1 MKGRTCAARATGPL
15 RDRMAEPVLPTIL
28 LVEDTPSDATLI
40 RRSFEKTN
48 VLNPIVWTKNGQ
60 EALGYLSG
68 LGQYSDRTKY
78 PLPALILL
86 DLDLPEM
93 TGFELL
99 QWKRSQPN
107 IRRIPVVILT
117 IDSAS
122 STVNAAYDLGANSY
136 LVKPGN
142 PEEVMR
148 VVKIIQEYW
157 LGLNQAPKLVLR
169 ATPDAS

>member
-1 MKGRTCAARATGPL
+1 
-15 RDRMAEPVLPTIL
+15 MAEPVLETIL

-40 RRSFEKTN
+40 RRGFEKTN

-68 LGQYSDRTKY
+68 LGQYGDRIKY
-78 PLPALILL
+78 PLPALVLL

-99 QWKRSQPN
+99 QWKRSQSN
-107 IRRIPVVILT
+107 IRRIPVVVLT
-117 IDSAS
+117 VDSATS
-122 STVNAAYDLGANSY
+122 AVNAAYDLGANSY

-142 PEEVMR
+142 PEEIMR
-148 VVKIIQEYW
+148 VVKTIQEYW
-157 LGLNQAPKLVLR
+157 LGLNQSPKLVLR
-169 ATPDAS
+169 ATPDAR

>member
-1 MKGRTCAARATGPL
+1 
-15 RDRMAEPVLPTIL
+15 MAEPVLETIL

-40 RRSFEKTN
+40 RRGFEKTN

-68 LGQYSDRTKY
+68 LGQYGDRIKY
-78 PLPALILL
+78 PLPALVLL

-107 IRRIPVVILT
+107 IRRIPFVVLTMIVQPALSTPLMIWEPILT
-117 IDSAS
+117 LS
-122 STVNAAYDLGANSY
+122 S
-136 LVKPGN
+136 
-142 PEEVMR
+142 PEIR
-148 VVKIIQEYW
+148 KR
-157 LGLNQAPKLVLR
+157 LCR
-169 ATPDAS
+169 S

>member
-1 MKGRTCAARATGPL
+1 LPNKNL
-15 RDRMAEPVLPTIL
+15 MAEPVLPTIL
-28 LVEDTPSDATLI
+28 LVEDIPSDAALI

>member
-1 MKGRTCAARATGPL
+1 
-15 RDRMAEPVLPTIL
+15 MAEPIFPTIL
-28 LVEDTPSDATLI
+28 LVEDTPSDAILI
-40 RRSFEKTN
+40 RRAFEKTN

-68 LGQYSDRTKY
+68 LGQYGDRIRY

-93 TGFELL
+93 SGFELL
-99 QWKRSQPN
+99 QWKRTQPN
-107 IRRIPVVILT
+107 IRRIPVVVLT

-136 LVKPGN
+136 LVKPGK
-142 PEEVMR
+142 PDEIMR

-157 LGLNQAPKLVLR
+157 LGLNEPPKLVLR
-169 ATPDAS
+169 ATPNAG

>member
-1 MKGRTCAARATGPL
+1 MT
-15 RDRMAEPVLPTIL
+15 EPALPTIL

-60 EALGYLSG
+60 EALAYLSG

-78 PLPALILL
+78 PVPALILL

-93 TGFELL
+93 SGFELL

-169 ATPDAS
+169 ATPDKS

>member
-1 MKGRTCAARATGPL
+1 MS
-15 RDRMAEPVLPTIL
+15 EPVLPTIL
-28 LVEDTPSDATLI
+28 LVEDTPSDAALI

-48 VLNPIVWTKNGQ
+48 VLNPIVWVKNGQ
-60 EALGYLSG
+60 EALAYLSG
-68 LGQYSDRTKY
+68 LGQYGDRSKH

-117 IDSAS
+117 IDSAG

-142 PEEVMR
+142 PEEVLR

-169 ATPDAS
+169 ATQGPTLIS

>member
-1 MKGRTCAARATGPL
+1 MT
-15 RDRMAEPVLPTIL
+15 EPVLPTIL

-40 RRSFEKTN
+40 RRAFEKTN
-48 VLNPIVWTKNGQ
+48 VLNPIIWTKNGQ

-68 LGQYSDRTKY
+68 LGQYGDRAQY

-107 IRRIPVVILT
+107 IRRIPAVVLT

-122 STVNAAYDLGANSY
+122 SAVNAAYDLGANSY

-142 PEEVMR
+142 PEEIMR
-148 VVKIIQEYW
+148 VVKTIQEYW

-169 ATPDAS
+169 ATPDAR

>member
-1 MKGRTCAARATGPL
+1 MPEAA
-15 RDRMAEPVLPTIL
+15 LPTIL

-40 RRSFEKTN
+40 RRAFEKTK
-48 VLNPIVWTKNGQ
+48 VLNPIIWTRNGQ

-68 LGQYSDRTKY
+68 LGQYGDRIKY

-93 TGFELL
+93 SGFELL

-117 IDSAS
+117 IDSATS
-122 STVNAAYDLGANSY
+122 AVNAAYDLGANSY
-136 LVKPGN
+136 LVKPGH
-142 PEEVMR
+142 PEEILR
-148 VVKIIQEYW
+148 VVKTIQEYW

-169 ATPDAS
+169 ATPDAR

>member
-1 MKGRTCAARATGPL
+1 
-15 RDRMAEPVLPTIL
+15 MAEPVLPTIL
-28 LVEDTPSDATLI
+28 LVEDIPSDAALI

>member
-1 MKGRTCAARATGPL
+1 
-15 RDRMAEPVLPTIL
+15 MAEPVLPTIL

-40 RRSFEKTN
+40 RRGFEKTN
-48 VLNPIVWTKNGQ
+48 VLNPIIWTKNGQ
-60 EALGYLSG
+60 EALGYLTG
-68 LGQYSDRTKY
+68 LGQYGDRVRY

-117 IDSAS
+117 IDTAS
-122 STVNAAYDLGANSY
+122 SAINAAYDLGANSY

-142 PEEVMR
+142 PEEIMR
-148 VVKIIQEYW
+148 VVKVIQEYW

-169 ATPDAS
+169 ATSDAS

>member
-1 MKGRTCAARATGPL
+1 
-15 RDRMAEPVLPTIL
+15 MAEPVLPTIL
-28 LVEDTPSDATLI
+28 LVEDTPSDAALT
-40 RRSFEKTN
+40 RRGFDKTN
-48 VLNPIVWTKNGQ
+48 VLNPIVWVKNGQ
-60 EALGYLSG
+60 EGLAYLSG
-68 LGQYSDRTKY
+68 LGQYGDRNRY

-117 IDSAS
+117 IDTAS
-122 STVNAAYDLGANSY
+122 SAVNAAYDLGANSY
-136 LVKPGN
+136 LVKPGD
-142 PEEVMR
+142 PEEIMR
-148 VVKIIQEYW
+148 VVKTIQEYW

-169 ATPDAS
+169 ATPDAG

>member
-1 MKGRTCAARATGPL
+1 MPNKNL
-15 RDRMAEPVLPTIL
+15 MAEPVLPTIL
-28 LVEDTPSDATLI
+28 LVEDIPSDAALI

>member
-1 MKGRTCAARATGPL
+1 
-15 RDRMAEPVLPTIL
+15 
-28 LVEDTPSDATLI
+28 
-40 RRSFEKTN
+40 
-48 VLNPIVWTKNGQ
+48 
-60 EALGYLSG
+60 
-68 LGQYSDRTKY
+68 
-78 PLPALILL
+78 
-86 DLDLPEM
+86 M

-117 IDSAS
+117 IDSAG

-169 ATPDAS
+169 ATQGPTLIS

>member
-1 MKGRTCAARATGPL
+1 
-15 RDRMAEPVLPTIL
+15 MAEPVLPTIL

-40 RRSFEKTN
+40 RRGFEKTN
-48 VLNPIVWTKNGQ
+48 VLNPIIWTKNGQ
-60 EALGYLSG
+60 EALGYLTG
-68 LGQYSDRTKY
+68 LGQYGDRVRY

-117 IDSAS
+117 IDTAS
-122 STVNAAYDLGANSY
+122 SAINAAYDLGANSY

-142 PEEVMR
+142 PEEIMR

-157 LGLNQAPKLVLR
+157 LGLNHPPKLVLR

>member
-1 MKGRTCAARATGPL
+1 
-15 RDRMAEPVLPTIL
+15 MAEPVLPTIL
-28 LVEDTPSDATLI
+28 LVEDTPSDAMLI

-60 EALGYLSG
+60 EALAYLSG
-68 LGQYSDRTKY
+68 LGQYSDRNMY

-107 IRRIPVVILT
+107 IRRIPAVILT
-117 IDSAS
+117 IDNAS

-169 ATPDAS
+169 ATPDKSLF